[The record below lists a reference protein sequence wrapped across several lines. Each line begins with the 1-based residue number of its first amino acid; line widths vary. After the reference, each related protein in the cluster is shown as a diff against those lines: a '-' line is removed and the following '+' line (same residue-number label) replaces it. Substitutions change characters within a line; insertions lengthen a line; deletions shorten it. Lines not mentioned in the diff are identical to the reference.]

1 MPCSGEL
8 RVQRLHEHCLD
19 IADCYW
25 GSAGLF
31 SQKSRCSQTVKSA
44 DRLKNTQTVLYI
56 VIAGNDNTHRSISSE
71 NTTKPNH
78 TPVGSKPIQMTQKLK
93 DLHNCSR
100 KTSVLD
106 ARPKTQVL
114 KQNHRRA
121 GDCAEGR
128 LSLIHI

>member
-25 GSAGLF
+25 GSAGLVQPKIKMITD
-31 SQKSRCSQTVKSA
+31 SEICGQIEKH
-44 DRLKNTQTVLYI
+44 TVLYI
-56 VIAGNDNTHRSISSE
+56 IIAGNDNTHKSILSE

-93 DLHNCSR
+93 DSHNCSR
-100 KTSVLD
+100 KSSVLD
-106 ARPKTQVL
+106 ARPKSQVL
-114 KQNHRRA
+114 KQNHRRT

-128 LSLIHI
+128 WSKR